1 MEEVVKQMEN
11 KEMRNRAEKEK
22 GESIA
27 WIFVSSL
34 IFLFCTFGMHKLALD
49 DPLHLMNVI
58 RAIAAINGDGLARM
72 SVNVIF
78 HIG

>member
-1 MEEVVKQMEN
+1 MQE
-11 KEMRNRAEKEK
+11 
-22 GESIA
+22 
-27 WIFVSSL
+27 
-34 IFLFCTFGMHKLALD
+34 LALD